1 MSYELIPASSISS
14 TGLSAERMRMQV
26 AANNIANSQ
35 VTSPQGKNLYQ
46 RKVVVFETVLK
57 QGADR
62 NSDRSF
68 GGVNVKDVVS
78 AERRPIEIFNPSH
91 PHADDK
97 GMVHKPNISPLEEMV
112 DMMTATR
119 AYEANLQL
127 MKQSKK
133 MAEKTI
139 QLAGQG

>member
-1 MSYELIPASSISS
+1 MAYELIPASSISS
-14 TGLSAERMRMQV
+14 SGLRAESLRMEV

-46 RKVVVFETVLK
+46 RKVVVFETVLN
-57 QGADR
+57 QGLKNKNHGDL
-62 NSDRSF
+62 
-68 GGVNVKDVVS
+68 GGVNVKDVIS
-78 AERRPIEIFNPSH
+78 SGRRPIEIFNPTH
-91 PHADDK
+91 PHADEK
-97 GMVHKPNISPLEEMV
+97 GMLKKPNVSPLEEMV

-127 MKQSKK
+127 MKESKK

-139 QLAGQG
+139 QLGGQG